1 MGIYGCKKEN
11 ITDKVKLFAGGEQ
24 ILRPTYSDYFP
35 YIDYN
40 TPESISKSVSAAWNN
55 GETDY
60 QILKASIDK
69 TLSRGLKEVLC
80 QDNYE
85 RFNAH
90 CMYFR
95 NVYHFGVES
104 MIDSIYND
112 REIWSPLY
120 SKNVGKTWHMVRS
133 RFRNMRFQIDII
145 DRLCPVLLK
154 VPFESVDDNKE
165 FERIKE
171 TDQELDK
178 RFDFVEFMM
187 DYNDEE
193 WREAKERKRRDNV
206 ILDWDDCSEI
216 IKENE
221 KFINEYGDVMLYRL
235 NKIIHYDKLLSEK
248 LGIYL
253 FSFLSKNCVGQG
265 KKISRNAVMIC
276 NKITSVYD
284 LIDIVEE

>member
-24 ILRPTYSDYFP
+24 ILRSTYSDYFP

-253 FSFLSKNCVGQG
+253 FSFLSKNCVGQV
-265 KKISRNAVMIC
+265 KKFREM
-276 NKITSVYD
+276 
-284 LIDIVEE
+284 LL